1 MFVGV
6 EVSLTV
12 VVGVVGEVTVVVGE
26 GLGVWIVVDLGVEVS
41 MMGVG
46 VYPSCCACTGLSSPG
61 SCSPHASPQFCHT
74 PVQESP
80 PAVHRLRTYASP

>member
-46 VYPSCCACTGLSSPG
+46 VL
-61 SCSPHASPQFCHT
+61 AS
-74 PVQESP
+74 V
-80 PAVHRLRTYASP
+80 VKLRYVLW

>member
-26 GLGVWIVVDLGVEVS
+26 GLGV
-41 MMGVG
+41 
-46 VYPSCCACTGLSSPG
+46 
-61 SCSPHASPQFCHT
+61 
-74 PVQESP
+74 
-80 PAVHRLRTYASP
+80 